1 MKIGQRIKI
10 IRRTEKIS
18 SKEMAEHL
26 GISVS
31 TYRIYESDYASLPHK
46 YVMTI
51 CKKLHITPNILYGNI
66 DAEFGTMFSYVLD
79 NWNGDVVALINMMGH
94 TLCSQKT

>member
-1 MKIGQRIKI
+1 MKIGQRIKN

-46 YVMTI
+46 YVMPI